1 MPHATLF
8 HSPRSL
14 LQVKHKQ
21 WRWQWRWQRFTVLS
35 LRFYS
40 SLAAGA
46 AAITT
51 AATAA
56 TAATATATGATAAC
70 NKSQF
75 KWRPSMCVAKTVLGV
90 CCSLLAACHMP
101 HAACHWFALA
111 LASHTLPFVFVST
124 CSFVA
129 DRVKFV
135 AEPVESQP
143 APLQLQL
150 RSCHIFQLGGVQQA
164 AGSRQQARI
173 NCTLRVR

>member
-1 MPHATLF
+1 MAPQHV
-8 HSPRSL
+8 RG
-14 LQVKHKQ
+14 QN
-21 WRWQWRWQRFTVLS
+21 
-35 LRFYS
+35 
-40 SLAAGA
+40 GA
-46 AAITT
+46 R
-51 AATAA
+51 
-56 TAATATATGATAAC
+56 C
-70 NKSQF
+70 
-75 KWRPSMCVAKTVLGV
+75 L
-90 CCSLLAACHMP
+90 LLAACHMP
-101 HAACHWFALA
+101 HAAACHWLALA

-164 AGSRQQARI
+164 RI